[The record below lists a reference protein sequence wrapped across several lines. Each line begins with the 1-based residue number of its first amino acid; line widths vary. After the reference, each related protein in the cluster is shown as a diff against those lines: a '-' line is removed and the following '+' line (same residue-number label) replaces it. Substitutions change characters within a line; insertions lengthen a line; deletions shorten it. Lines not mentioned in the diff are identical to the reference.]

1 MMELLGNTQTATYTA
16 ATPRFAETN
25 TGRGIFLPSI
35 NTMQDSFRGL
45 HTRSA
50 PSTPRTPWSTLPC
63 WPTTYYH
70 SGRVGASAGG
80 QTGNMA
86 EEDAGYG
93 GSSFRAPTLSGPSRS
108 STFIRYTP
116 NDWMASNQTNY
127 MSSDRARGTSERMR
141 LDISRLCREA
151 DDRTRRTQEDVGR
164 KLGERIGDIDYWKA
178 ELLNE
183 KDNMK
188 TEIEALAHAK
198 ACLEKTLTDTE
209 NPLFVAQECL
219 FSREKRMGVDLVHDE
234 VEKELSRVRILTT
247 SIPTKPFIHSLFIH
261 KNHTPIA

>member
-1 MMELLGNTQTATYTA
+1 M
-16 ATPRFAETN
+16 
-25 TGRGIFLPSI
+25 PSI
-35 NTMQDSFRGL
+35 GTMQDSFRA
-45 HTRSA
+45 HDTRSA
-50 PSTPRTPWSTLPC
+50 PSTARRPWATLPS

-70 SGRVGASAGG
+70 SGRVNASARSLPGAL
-80 QTGNMA
+80 A
-86 EEDAGYG
+86 EEEVGDG
-93 GSSFRAPTLSGPSRS
+93 GLSFRGPSLSGPSRS

-127 MSSDRARGTSERMR
+127 MSSDRVRGSSERMR
-141 LDISRLCREA
+141 LDISRLCHEA

-164 KLGERIGDIDYWKA
+164 KLGDRIGDIDYWKA

-188 TEIEALAHAK
+188 DEIEALAHAK
-198 ACLEKTLTDTE
+198 ACLEKTLADTE

-234 VEKELSRVRILTT
+234 VEKELTRVRTLTNP
-247 SIPTKPFIHSLFIH
+247 PTHSEV
-261 KNHTPIA
+261 